1 MLCTS
6 LYRKTL
12 SCYNW
17 RCFVLKSL
25 STLCWSQ
32 CMRQRGNQWVSP
44 SSTIEGLFLTKVDI
58 AVLMWDMLAY
68 FLDELEY
75 VWKGKWS
82 FITLLY
88 AATRYGILLELLMQL
103 YFPTKHLLTVTVSLF
118 VNKFCHWFL
127 TVSVLVWWRNLEV
140 RSIFQ

>member
-1 MLCTS
+1 MHATTRQSVSELFFDE
-6 LYRKTL
+6 RK
-12 SCYNW
+12 
-17 RCFVLKSL
+17 
-25 STLCWSQ
+25 
-32 CMRQRGNQWVSP
+32 
-44 SSTIEGLFLTKVDI
+44 LFLTKADI

-118 VNKFCHWFL
+118 VNKFCY
-127 TVSVLVWWRNLEV
+127 
-140 RSIFQ
+140 